1 MGRNR
6 GWDREGLFPLW
17 IFIPKSFGKISFVLG
32 PANFLLFISAIII
45 FFKDLIFKNSL
56 LNVGVFQFFFLIAF
70 SQGRADY
77 YMVPLI
83 IITFG
88 ISKNLLLELNFL
100 NFKFNNIANTFFT
113 PVIVI
118 QLLMFVISSIYSIS
132 LVLYVVFDYDQGMNK
147 TAYNFYN
154 SKKIERLANFP
165 VYSEMTGMTHLF
177 FDKPFIANQKFERC
191 LYYEK
196 NIPSDQIYKFCM
208 NKENVKT
215 IIVKHNKLKKNQ
227 SFTCKKEFLIRASR
241 NVFLERK
248 LEVDFCELK

>member
-1 MGRNR
+1 MA
-6 GWDREGLFPLW
+6 
-17 IFIPKSFGKISFVLG
+17 S
-32 PANFLLFISAIII
+32 
-45 FFKDLIFKNSL
+45 
-56 LNVGVFQFFFLIAF
+56 
-70 SQGRADY
+70 
-77 YMVPLI
+77 LI

-88 ISKNLLLELNFL
+88 MPKNLFAELNFFNL
-100 NFKFNNIANTFFT
+100 KFKNITNTFFT
-113 PVIVI
+113 SAIFI

-132 LVLYVVFDYDQGMNK
+132 LVLYVAFDYEQGMNK

-154 SKKIERLANFP
+154 SKKIEKLANFP

-196 NIPSDQIYKFCM
+196 NIPRNQIYKFCM

-227 SFTCKKEFLIRASR
+227 SFFCKKEFLIRASR
-241 NVFLERK
+241 NVFLEKK